1 MPHTGVNKR
10 EVDKKL
16 NGIALGR
23 LDALVPVRCH
33 GLAMEKE
40 CHPPHETVGSDKDFG
55 VLVEPSLANVT

>member
-1 MPHTGVNKR
+1 MPNTGVDKR
-10 EVDKKL
+10 KIDKKL

-40 CHPPHETVGSDKDFG
+40 CHPAHETIRSDKDFG
-55 VLVEPSLANVT
+55 VLVEASMAQVA